1 MDTTK
6 VRIKKW
12 SQYLEEGIGGVKYIS
27 AVVESH
33 LEEEDKEEYRVF
45 DIKKK
50 IDSMKG
56 MKEMSVLVIPY

>member
-50 IDSMKG
+50 LIQ
-56 MKEMSVLVIPY
+56 